1 MANGKWPDTA
11 TVTKRVLVKGKVARK
26 YPYSIETTGSRFFG
40 GYVNEGEV
48 LSGKKLKNGN
58 FRFPLTQIEETMIC
72 DIDAEHVTYKT
83 DVQ

>member
-11 TVTKRVLVKGKVARK
+11 TVTKRVLVEGKVARK
-26 YPYSIETTGSRFFG
+26 YPDSIETTGSRFFG
-40 GYVNEGEV
+40 GYVLPGEV
-48 LSGKKLKNGN
+48 LNGKKLKNGN
-58 FRFPLTQIEETMIC
+58 FRFPLSQIEETMIC